1 MMNEKFRELNRIS
14 ILLNKTR
21 EEVARDNVTQAEV
34 ERITDHIDQRFNRL
48 EEKIDQLIRQKGWL
62 IVAGINTLLQLGR
75 GAGLNIPQGVV
86 DAGMFIGNPGMFLL
100 NKALSQLESS
110 AGLPVGL
117 AQAVQNPKGQL
128 IDYAK
133 TQAGNSILD
142 TNDVSNLEAL
152 LYQLQLNQFDQARSA
167 GEGATPVNSSITDF
181 EVTPANLA
189 DLFGGQGS
197 ATQDLLSGG
206 NNSGFEQLLESYG
219 GGGGKYFDDQSMAT
233 MAMAKG
239 GKVCGCK

>member
-1 MMNEKFRELNRIS
+1 
-14 ILLNKTR
+14 
-21 EEVARDNVTQAEV
+21 
-34 ERITDHIDQRFNRL
+34 
-48 EEKIDQLIRQKGWL
+48 
-62 IVAGINTLLQLGR
+62 VAGINTLLQLGR

-100 NKALSQLESS
+100 SKALNQLESN

-117 AQAVQNPKGQL
+117 AQAVQDPKGQL

-133 TQAGNSILD
+133 TQAKNSILD

-152 LYQLQLNQFDQARSA
+152 LYQLQPNQFDQARNA
-167 GEGATPVNSSITDF
+167 GNNATPVNSSITDF

-189 DLFGGQGS
+189 DLFGGQDG
-197 ATQDLLSGG
+197 AMQDLLSGG
-206 NNSGFEQLLESYG
+206 NSSGFEQLLESYG

-233 MAMAKG
+233 MAMATG
-239 GKVCGCK
+239 GQIRRGIK